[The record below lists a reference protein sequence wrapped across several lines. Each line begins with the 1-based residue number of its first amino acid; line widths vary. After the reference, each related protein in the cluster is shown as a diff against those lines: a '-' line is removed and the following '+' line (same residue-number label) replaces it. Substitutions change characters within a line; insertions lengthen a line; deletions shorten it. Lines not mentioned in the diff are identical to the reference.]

1 MKLTTLVRNL
11 EKQLKTAEKLARR
24 YDAEAKAI
32 GKKLETVASAVGKA
46 ISGKISGRGIS
57 TAGRKRIAK
66 AQRARWKKFHA
77 KQKSKKQG
85 KKSENPF

>member
-1 MKLTTLVRNL
+1 MKPPVRLL
-11 EKQLKTAEKLARR
+11 EVEKLARR

-32 GKKLETVASAVGKA
+32 GKKLETVASAVGKV
-46 ISGKISGRGIS
+46 ISVKTSGRKMTS
-57 TAGRKRIAK
+57 AGRKRIAA
-66 AQRARWKKFHA
+66 AQKKRWAKFHA